1 MTRTSLPRVFA
12 LAPIGNE
19 GIAIA
24 AAACRAKAL
33 GWVDLSSERCPSTA
47 ECFARIGK
55 LTADPF
61 GIRVHANAILSGPLL
76 EPAIHSPA
84 AVWVPAWSLDPESLP
99 ELAARIASTNRIAIA
114 EVTTRAEA
122 RSAHA
127 AGFHGLVLSG
137 HEAGGWCG
145 SESSFVLLQGVLA
158 ESDLPVWVRGG
169 IGPSVAAGCIAAGAA
184 GVVLD
189 GALLLSR
196 ESPLTPVLR
205 DRVADGMAVKP
216 LWSLRA
222 RAPALRVFAAAGSES
237 LVRLKAA
244 ANQDGPSWLEA
255 VDRERRL
262 DSRPVRSRRSGRR
275 IRRASGS
282 QVRDDW
288 RHRPGRRASHLERAF
303 RR

>member
-76 EPAIHSPA
+76 EPALHSPA

-114 EVTTRAEA
+114 EVTTRAGA
-122 RSAHA
+122 RMPMPLASTVWFFPAMKP
-127 AGFHGLVLSG
+127 
-137 HEAGGWCG
+137 AGGAAPNLRSFSCRECLPKATCPCG
-145 SESSFVLLQGVLA
+145 CEA
-158 ESDLPVWVRGG
+158 ESARASRPVASPRAPPGSSWTVPCYCRGNHRLP
-169 IGPSVAAGCIAAGAA
+169 PSCATA
-184 GVVLD
+184 
-189 GALLLSR
+189 S
-196 ESPLTPVLR
+196 
-205 DRVADGMAVKP
+205 ADGMAVKP

-222 RAPALRVFAAAGSES
+222 RDRPCGSVLLRV
-237 LVRLKAA
+237 R
-244 ANQDGPSWLEA
+244 NPWC
-255 VDRERRL
+255 
-262 DSRPVRSRRSGRR
+262 
-275 IRRASGS
+275 
-282 QVRDDW
+282 
-288 RHRPGRRASHLERAF
+288 H
-303 RR
+303 